1 VQKGYFDFAK
11 YGSIGISWVLS
22 TSIYLYLG
30 YKGGTYLDDRLES
43 APVFLLVGLLLA
55 IGLSLSTLMT
65 EVLALTKEVA
75 EQQEETDVRAQ
86 DREKSNNSGPGQP
99 SEKRRRNDR

>member
-1 VQKGYFDFAK
+1 MDKGYFDYAR
-11 YGSIGISWVLS
+11 YGSVGISWVLS

-55 IGLSLSTLMT
+55 IGLSLRMLVTEILTLT
-65 EVLALTKEVA
+65 QETAKRQHTPDDRAL
-75 EQQEETDVRAQ
+75 
-86 DREKSNNSGPGQP
+86 DREKSNNPGPGQ
-99 SEKRRRNDR
+99 STGKEEK